1 MKPYQIRAMMRQA
14 QSIVDS
20 FKVEDQPTTEEKRA
34 AARAQQI
41 AFLGEEIEALD
52 RLISLLE
59 AGVEVTE
66 EVENVRP

>member
-1 MKPYQIRAMMRQA
+1 MKPYQIRAMMREA

-34 AARAQQI
+34 AARNQQI
-41 AFLGEEIEALD
+41 AFLGEEIETLD

-59 AGVEVTE
+59 AGVKVTE
-66 EVENVRP
+66 EVENV